1 MSTTRHLRRYAAL
14 SALACALALA
24 ALAAPASARPPD
36 QERYYSSY
44 ADPATSSSAL
54 AQEQHYSSYGK
65 PQPLTAPDA
74 AADGDMRLILVLS
87 IGGALV
93 LVAAGHAGRRWMT
106 RRQRV
111 AMSGVRV
118 EGFREGVRRAASRGS
133 ALLAGLVV
141 GAVVTCPAHA
151 LAIDAAVGHKVERIT
166 KPGESRTVDV
176 HLWYPADPVDAAER
190 PNTSYTSV
198 YNGIPLPGGFSPLS
212 WRFDAE
218 LAHEGA
224 AVAADG
230 PAFPVIVFSHGS
242 VNDPINSAHL
252 LERIAADGFIVA
264 APTHVTDTQ
273 EDVRVEFIN
282 TRLPA
287 AVAAQLPLELRTC
300 LLGLPRPCA
309 RAGNTVPARMA
320 ERARDVTNTLDAL
333 PGWFRSRADMTRVGM
348 FGHSRGTLT
357 GMVAAAGSEA
367 WGVAPEPRVKAVMGM
382 ASGLTQSAVLQPSLS
397 AIEIPTLVVAGG
409 RDTNSPLAVNLDLF
423 NQIGCE
429 QVAVPPARPVNCANP
444 NASKEFL
451 VLPDA
456 HHRTFIGTFCD
467 QTKAVGTIAKAN
479 PNAIFEV
486 GALTGANG
494 VQFLTQ
500 AVAGR
505 AMDHCSPD
513 TFTGWEDLVRS
524 TTAVSAAGGFCIAGA
539 SVDPGSPCNETAV
552 VPTAHLDE
560 ETVKQ
565 QMTAKAIEFFTDKL
579 ARDRDGD
586 GVPDTADN
594 CRDAANL
601 DQEDADGDGR
611 GDVCDSHSFGGFR
624 APIENLPTVN
634 TGQAGKTYPVK
645 FQVRDENGALVTH
658 LNAVTSI
665 AHKAVTCGSF
675 SDDPTNAL
683 ETTATGGTSLRFE
696 DDQFVYNWKT
706 PTTSG
711 CYELFVTLAD
721 SGVHNANF
729 MLN

>member
-1 MSTTRHLRRYAAL
+1 MQTRSGRVVPRMGFAERRAAR
-14 SALACALALA
+14 
-24 ALAAPASARPPD
+24 AR
-36 QERYYSSY
+36 
-44 ADPATSSSAL
+44 
-54 AQEQHYSSYGK
+54 K
-65 PQPLTAPDA
+65 
-74 AADGDMRLILVLS
+74 
-87 IGGALV
+87 
-93 LVAAGHAGRRWMT
+93 VAI
-106 RRQRV
+106 
-111 AMSGVRV
+111 SGVRGD
-118 EGFREGVRRAASRGS
+118 GFRAGVRRAASRGS
-133 ALLAGLVV
+133 ALLAALVV
-141 GAVVTCPAHA
+141 GVVVTCPADA

-166 KPGESRTVDV
+166 KPGETRTVDV

-198 YNGIPLPGGFSPLS
+198 YNGIWLPGGFSPLS

-273 EDVRVEFIN
+273 EDVRIEFIN
-282 TRLPA
+282 NRLGPTL
-287 AVAAQLPLELRTC
+287 AAQLPPELRTC

-309 RAGNTVPARMA
+309 RAVNTVPARMA

-333 PGWFRSRADMTRVGM
+333 PGWFGSRADMTRVGM
-348 FGHSRGTLT
+348 LGHSRGTLT
-357 GMVAAAGSEA
+357 GMVAAAGSTA
-367 WGVAPEPRVKAVMGM
+367 WDIRLEPRVKAVMGM
-382 ASGLTQSAVLQPSLS
+382 ASATMTSAVLQVNLFD
-397 AIEIPTLVVAGG
+397 IRIPTLVVAGG
-409 RDTNSPLAVNLDLF
+409 LDTNSPLAVNLDLF
-423 NQIGCE
+423 NEIGCK
-429 QVAVPPARPVNCANP
+429 QATVPPARPAGCANP
-444 NASKEFL
+444 WASKEFL
-451 VLPDA
+451 ELPNA

-486 GALTGANG
+486 GALAGPNG

-500 AVAGR
+500 TAAGR
-505 AMDHCSPD
+505 AMDYCSPD
-513 TFTGWEDLVRS
+513 TFTGWEDLVR
-524 TTAVSAAGGFCIAGA
+524 TTTGGFCITPAT
-539 SVDPGSPCNETAV
+539 VDPGSPCNETAV
-552 VPTAHLDE
+552 VPTAHPDGDE

-565 QMTAKAIEFFTDKL
+565 LMTATAIKFFTDKL

-594 CRDAANL
+594 CRYAANL
-601 DQEDADGDGR
+601 DQQDADGDGR

-624 APIENLPTVN
+624 APIDNPPTVN
-634 TGQAGKTYPVK
+634 TGKAGKTYPVK
-645 FQVRDENGALVTH
+645 FQVRDENEALVTH

-665 AHKAVTCGSF
+665 AHKPVACGSF
-675 SDDPTNAL
+675 SGELTHAL

-696 DDQFVYNWKT
+696 DDQFVYNWNT

-711 CYELFVTLAD
+711 CYVLLVTLAD
-721 SGVHNANF
+721 GHLHNANF

>member
-1 MSTTRHLRRYAAL
+1 
-14 SALACALALA
+14 
-24 ALAAPASARPPD
+24 
-36 QERYYSSY
+36 
-44 ADPATSSSAL
+44 
-54 AQEQHYSSYGK
+54 
-65 PQPLTAPDA
+65 
-74 AADGDMRLILVLS
+74 
-87 IGGALV
+87 
-93 LVAAGHAGRRWMT
+93 
-106 RRQRV
+106 
-111 AMSGVRV
+111 
-118 EGFREGVRRAASRGS
+118 
-133 ALLAGLVV
+133 
-141 GAVVTCPAHA
+141 VTCPDHA

-166 KPGESRTVDV
+166 KPGESRTIDV

-230 PAFPVIVFSHGS
+230 PAFPMIVFSHGS

-273 EDVRVEFIN
+273 EDVRIEFIN
-282 TRLPA
+282 TRLGPTL
-287 AVAAQLPLELRTC
+287 AAQLPIELRTC
-300 LLGLPRPCA
+300 LLGLPRPCS
-309 RAGNTVPARMA
+309 RPNNTGQARMV
-320 ERARDVTNTLDAL
+320 ERHRDLVNTLDAL
-333 PGWFRSRADMTRVGM
+333 PGWLGSRADMTRVGVL
-348 FGHSRGTLT
+348 GHSRGTLT
-357 GMVAAAGSEA
+357 GMTAAAG
-367 WGVAPEPRVKAVMGM
+367 APAPGAAAPWTADREPRVKAVMGM
-382 ASGLTQSAVLQPSLS
+382 ASGGTQAFTLAPKLS
-397 AIEIPTLVVAGG
+397 EIDIPTLIVAG
-409 RDTNSPLAVNLDLF
+409 RLDTNSSLAINQDLY

-429 QVAVPPARPVNCANP
+429 PVAVPPARPAGCANP
-444 NASKEFL
+444 KASKEFV
-451 VLPDA
+451 VLDRA

-479 PNAIFEV
+479 PNAVWEI
-486 GALTGANG
+486 GALTGPNG
-494 VQFLTQ
+494 AQYLTQ
-500 AVAGR
+500 AVSGR
-505 AMDHCSPD
+505 AMDYCSPD

-524 TTAVSAAGGFCIAGA
+524 TTAVPPAGGFCITGA
-539 SVDPGSPCNETAV
+539 SVDPGSPCNETSE
-552 VPTAHLDE
+552 VPTTRLDE

-594 CRDAANL
+594 CRDAANV

-624 APIENLPTVN
+624 APIDNPPAVN
-634 TGQAGKTYPVK
+634 TGKAGSTYPVK
-645 FQVRDENGALVTH
+645 FRVRDENGALVTH

-675 SDDPTNAL
+675 SGDPTDAL

-721 SGVHNANF
+721 GGVHSANF